1 MTNYEELSDTLTIS
15 GVTIT
20 MYAGIITK
28 LSEIMKGFDGLDLIA
43 SDFKLQSDF
52 VKILLTK
59 YDDDGN
65 PDGSYLNVFK
75 LSPDEFNKVLSWGLE
90 HYTVFI
96 SKSSMATI
104 EKLKTMKETMDK
116 AQKDL

>member
-1 MTNYEELSDTLTIS
+1 MTNETLSDTITINNIN
-15 GVTIT
+15 IT
-20 MYAGIITK
+20 MYAGVIEK
-28 LSEIMKGFDGLDLIA
+28 LSEVMNGFDGLDLIA
-43 SDFKLQSDF
+43 ADIKLQNNF

-65 PDGSYLNVFK
+65 PNGCYLNAFK